1 MSSYVCSNCGSP
13 AAIDS
18 RMGSVNHYLMCECV
32 SDRYRIPGSYGGSRS
47 DTYDDNV
54 FHAHPIP
61 AEEFRRR

>member
-1 MSSYVCSNCGSP
+1 
-13 AAIDS
+13 
-18 RMGSVNHYLMCECV
+18 MGSVNHYLMCECV